1 MSMKKIFTIPTFFL
15 LLSVSVFAGLTTTVV
30 AGNDLREQTVS
41 VSETRVF
48 PKTRIVA
55 RIGVIDL
62 NKVLLDSSQLADA
75 KTKLKKRFGPY
86 EKELDDLQ
94 RKFRTSIEMFSKN
107 SPTMKSDDQK
117 KEQQKIIAQQ
127 KELQEKQAKFQEDVT
142 AAQNDVMKS
151 VIKKVEE
158 VVAKV
163 AVEEQLDLVITKASL
178 VYNKKEFDITNS
190 VSKRLKE

>member
-1 MSMKKIFTIPTFFL
+1 MKKIFTIPTFFL